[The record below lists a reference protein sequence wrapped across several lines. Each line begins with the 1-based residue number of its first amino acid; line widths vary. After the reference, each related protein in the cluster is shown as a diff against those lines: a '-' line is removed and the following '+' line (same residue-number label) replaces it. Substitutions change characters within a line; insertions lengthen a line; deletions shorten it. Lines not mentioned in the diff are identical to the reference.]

1 MNEDFGKLI
10 CTTQSK
16 GYFIIQAPPG
26 MGKSALMA
34 KYIEQSHCLAY
45 FNIRA
50 QGIDRT
56 AQFLSSVCQQLIQ
69 RYHLPY
75 CTLSAD
81 IIKTDGA

>member
-1 MNEDFGKLI
+1 
-10 CTTQSK
+10 
-16 GYFIIQAPPG
+16 
-26 MGKSALMA
+26 MA